1 MKKSIVL
8 FLFFILC
15 EFCFAHKY
23 VTDLFVPTDTIRFE
37 RATSVTPANDEYVY
51 FTYINDEGQKE
62 QRLKKLDTKVEAIL
76 NWNVY
81 PSCFY
86 VDDEDCYINISMKWN
101 STYVTRD
108 LKQEALKE
116 WGVLWGTTFYRG
128 VALIENEDGYYLINS
143 KGELISDEIERTSAG
158 NLYDGIFS
166 VTLKDGRTG
175 FMDLNGKLVF
185 EVPREYKD
193 NGDRASYCFWDD
205 VMVLTNGL
213 PEGQHKSA
221 VIDKKGNILGET
233 NYFLSEFS
241 DGLAAFEY
249 TVERKSGKP
258 YPGRNKIFGY
268 MDKYCNV
275 VIPAVFEQDYIYS
288 CPKFSNGYA
297 EVNYRGRDLLL
308 GKNGILYS
316 KETKNPVFDLNRLK
330 KQD

>member
-1 MKKSIVL
+1 MKKNIALVL
-8 FLFFILC
+8 FFVFGT
-15 EFCFAHKY
+15 FCFAKKW
-23 VTDLFVPTDTIRFE
+23 VDFLFTPTDTICFD
-37 RATSVTPANDEYVY
+37 RADFVEPANNDYVY
-51 FTYINDEGQKE
+51 FTYVNDEGQKE
-62 QRLKKLDTKVEAIL
+62 LRIKKLDTKVEAIL
-76 NWNVY
+76 DWNVY
-81 PSCFY
+81 MAHLY
-86 VDDEDCYINISMKWN
+86 VENEKYINISTSKV
-101 STYVTRD
+101 STYITKD
-108 LKQEALKE
+108 LKSEALVD
-116 WGVLWGTTFYRG
+116 WDIIWGTNFYKN
-128 VALIENEDGYYLINS
+128 VALIRNQDGYYLINS

-213 PEGQHKSA
+213 PEGRHKSA

-233 NYFLSEFS
+233 NYFLSDFS

-268 MDKYCNV
+268 MDKYCNI

-316 KETKNPVFDLNRLK
+316 KETKNPVFDLNKLK
-330 KQD
+330 NQN